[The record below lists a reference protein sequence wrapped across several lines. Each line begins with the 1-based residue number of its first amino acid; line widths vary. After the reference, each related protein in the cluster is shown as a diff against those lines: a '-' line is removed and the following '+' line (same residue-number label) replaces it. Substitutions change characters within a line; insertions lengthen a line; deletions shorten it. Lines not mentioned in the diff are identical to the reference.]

1 MATPHKINL
10 DRDPKAPIRVLI
22 FGLHWGS
29 HFKNQKELAEWLMTE
44 THEDG
49 SPVYD
54 LSMLV
59 WRSEIRVEKAENL
72 HLIYHPEDCPMTD
85 A

>member
-1 MATPHKINL
+1 ML
-10 DRDPKAPIRVLI
+10 

-29 HFKNQKELAEWLMTE
+29 HFKNQKELAEWLMNE

-59 WRSEIRVEKAENL
+59 WGNESRVKESENF
-72 HLIYHPEDCPMTD
+72 HLIRHPEDCPMTD
-85 A
+85 AQLSEVRTIEDIVNMTVKF